1 MKKAYPLLFFLTLLN
16 MLNFVDRQ
24 LIASFANFIVP
35 DLGLTDTQFGFLT
48 SLAFIAF
55 YSIMGLF
62 MGVLADTVNRPKL
75 IAFGVVLWSAF
86 TALTGNAKGFVTM
99 AIPRMFIGI
108 GESILTPTSMSLL
121 SDSFPEKRM
130 GFAAGFYYMGVPIG
144 AGASLL
150 IAGYLGELIGWRNC
164 FYLLGGI
171 GLLLG
176 MSTLLFKERNRKSV
190 QIKKE
195 KPSLSREST
204 IEIIITLVKALWS
217 SSALRFTILAGVL
230 YHIVLGAAAFDQLW
244 YVQERGFERSEIAQI
259 TGWIGV
265 VAGMLGNL
273 FGGVV
278 SDWWQEKT
286 NQGRPMFLFWLAL
299 ITFPIFI
306 YYRFVEPN
314 TFIFWTGVALGWFQ
328 VGCFFGPTFSV
339 VQELVP
345 NNIRATV
352 VAFYIMTLNLIG
364 LTIGSFGGGFCSD
377 LLRANN
383 FEEPYTWTLIIFTCI
398 STTSIPCYYL
408 AGKRYK
414 QDKKNLEGLF
424 PVNKEDFQRLRG
436 FLLRLMKS

>member
-48 SLAFIAF
+48 SLAFIFF
-55 YSIMGLF
+55 YSIMGIF
-62 MGVLADTVNRPKL
+62 MGVLGDMVNRPRL
-75 IAFGVVLWSAF
+75 IAFGVVLWSIF
-86 TALTGNAKGFVTM
+86 TALTGAAKGFVTM
-99 AIPRMFIGI
+99 AVPRMFIGV

-144 AGASLL
+144 VGISLL
-150 IAGYLGELIGWRNC
+150 IAGYLGESLGWRNC

-176 MSTLLFKERNRKSV
+176 LSTLFFKERPRKNAQSTE
-190 QIKKE
+190 E
-195 KPSLSREST
+195 KPSLSYAST
-204 IEIIITLVKALWS
+204 LNIIFTLFRALKA

-230 YHIVLGAAAFDQLW
+230 YHIVLGAAVFEQLW
-244 YVQERGFERSEIAQI
+244 FVQERGFERSEIAQI

-265 VAGMLGNL
+265 VAGMAGNL

-306 YYRFVEPN
+306 YYRFVDPN
-314 TFIFWTGVALGWFQ
+314 TVIFWIGVVLGFFQ
-328 VGCFFGPTFSV
+328 LGCFFGPTFSV

-352 VAFYIMTLNLIG
+352 VAFYILTLNLVG
-364 LTIGSFGGGFCSD
+364 LTIGSLGGGICVD
-377 LLRANN
+377 YMKTNN
-383 FEEPYTWTLIIFTCI
+383 FDEPYTWTLIIFTVI
-398 STTSIPCYYL
+398 SAASIPCYYL

-414 QDKKNLEGLF
+414 SDKKELESSF
-424 PVNKEDFQRLRG
+424 
-436 FLLRLMKS
+436 SA

>member
-1 MKKAYPLLFFLTLLN
+1 MKKAYSLLFFLTLLN
-16 MLNFVDRQ
+16 TLNFVDRQ
-24 LIASFANFIVP
+24 LISSFSNFIVP
-35 DLGLTDTQFGFLT
+35 DLGLTDVQYGFLT

-75 IAFGVVLWSAF
+75 IALGVVLWSVF
-86 TALTGNAKGFVTM
+86 TGLTGAAKGFVTM
-99 AIPRMFIGI
+99 ALPRIFIGV

-176 MSTLLFKERNRKSV
+176 FSTLLFKERTRKSA
-190 QIKKE
+190 QITDE
-195 KPSLSREST
+195 KPSLTREST
-204 IEIIITLVKALWS
+204 IEIIITLVKALWT

-230 YHIVLGAAAFDQLW
+230 YHIVLGAAVFDQLW

-265 VAGMLGNL
+265 IAGMLGNL
-273 FGGVV
+273 FGGVF

-314 TFIFWTGVALGWFQ
+314 TFIFWAGVALGWFQ

-364 LTIGSFGGGFCSD
+364 LTIGSLIGGICVN
-377 LLRANN
+377 LLKINN

-398 STTSIPCYYL
+398 SATSIPCYYL

-414 QDKKNLEGLF
+414 EDKKNLEGLF
-424 PVNKEDFQRLRG
+424 PVNKEDFIRLREI
-436 FLLRLMKS
+436 LLRLTNR